1 MKTMIEGFRIFPGDH
16 CGSVA
21 MRGLLNFYCGLELP
35 EPAVFGLGAGLDCMY
50 LSGAGMDPS
59 VTVFGRTGS
68 LEVDVGVAL
77 GVDYREQPEADDDHA
92 WELVRDEVLAGRPTM
107 LSGDILYLDYREF
120 KVHFPA
126 HRFVLV
132 GFDDEAQKAF
142 IADRVRDEPEACSYG
157 AVRQSRNPPEGLS
170 THNLW
175 GRFHGT
181 EVGSSLT
188 DATRSAIDRCSSRM
202 LGSSEDR
209 SDNVDFGEGAGVTR
223 GIEAIRRL
231 ARELPSWASREDA
244 QWVASFN
251 SRCIEKFGNGGGNF
265 RRLYA
270 GFLAWARDLDPKLV
284 PEEAPELGA
293 RAADGWTAIAGAL
306 GTASEEGA
314 SSASWK
320 QAADLASEV
329 ADVEHELFSRLAD
342 RAA

>member
-1 MKTMIEGFRIFPGDH
+1 
-16 CGSVA
+16 
-21 MRGLLNFYCGLELP
+21 
-35 EPAVFGLGAGLDCMY
+35 
-50 LSGAGMDPS
+50 
-59 VTVFGRTGS
+59 
-68 LEVDVGVAL
+68 
-77 GVDYREQPEADDDHA
+77 
-92 WELVRDEVLAGRPTM
+92 
-107 LSGDILYLDYREF
+107 
-120 KVHFPA
+120 
-126 HRFVLV
+126 
-132 GFDDEAQKAF
+132 
-142 IADRVRDEPEACSYG
+142 
-157 AVRQSRNPPEGLS
+157 
-170 THNLW
+170 
-175 GRFHGT
+175 
-181 EVGSSLT
+181 
-188 DATRSAIDRCSSRM
+188 M

-284 PEEAPELGA
+284 PEEAPELGV
-293 RAADGWTAIAGAL
+293 RAADCWTAIASAL
-306 GTASEEGA
+306 GTASEEGP